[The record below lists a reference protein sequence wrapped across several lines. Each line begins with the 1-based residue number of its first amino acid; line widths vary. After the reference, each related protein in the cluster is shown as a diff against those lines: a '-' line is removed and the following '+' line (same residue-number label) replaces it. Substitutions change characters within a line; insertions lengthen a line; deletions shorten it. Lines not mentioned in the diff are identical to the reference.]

1 MLRRYSGLP
10 STQNRPY
17 STPQKETI
25 TITISEADTNTVRVP
40 VTGIIFIPISI
51 EYTEFPTV
59 VAKGLAT
66 YISHSGLSFSLIHT
80 HLYCRVACPN

>member
-1 MLRRYSGLP
+1 MLRRYSGGFQADRTVLAH
-10 STQNRPY
+10 TA
-17 STPQKETI
+17 EGTI

-59 VAKGLAT
+59 VVKG
-66 YISHSGLSFSLIHT
+66 
-80 HLYCRVACPN
+80 

>member
-1 MLRRYSGLP
+1 MKNDTKNVQVHVDYVLIILIEYV
-10 STQNRPY
+10 
-17 STPQKETI
+17 KEIFRASKHTEQTLLHTAEGTI

-59 VAKGLAT
+59 VAKG
-66 YISHSGLSFSLIHT
+66 
-80 HLYCRVACPN
+80 